1 MKTHALSGQRQSVDH
16 PGDPSRRA
24 FLTASAAVGGGLLL
38 NLTVPWSALA
48 KAENAGSTSVATL
61 NAYIRITPAGLV
73 TILAKNPE
81 IGQGIKTMLPMIIAD
96 ELDADWTNVRIE
108 QAPLDPASY
117 GPQFAGGSFATT
129 LNWDPLRRAGAAGR
143 QMLVAAAAQ
152 TWGVAASDCVTSAGV
167 VTHKPTGRRL
177 SYGEVASK
185 AATLPAPDLKSV
197 ALKDP
202 KDFHIIGQS
211 VRGIDSPLVVTGKP
225 LFGIDVTVPGMR
237 YAVFEKCPVFG
248 GKVVK
253 ANLDVI
259 RAQPGVRDAF
269 IIKGGT
275 ALDGLLDGVAI
286 VADRWWLANKAL
298 DKLEVQWDEGA
309 TSSESSEGYA
319 RAAAN
324 LAQQPPAK
332 SVRFDGDVESALSGA
347 AKIVEGAYSYPFLA
361 HATLE
366 PQNCTA
372 LVSDGKIEI
381 WAPTQTPQNGRQLVA
396 STLGVPESSVTVH
409 MTRCGGGFG
418 RRLNNDFMV
427 EAAAIA
433 RQAGVPVQLL
443 WNRTQDLQHD
453 FYRPAG
459 FHHFKAGLD
468 RSGKLIAFRD
478 HFISFGANDNFA
490 ANAALQATEFPARFV
505 ENCEL
510 SASLI
515 PLGVPVGALRAPAS
529 NGLAFAFQSFL
540 DEVAHAAGVDPVEFL
555 LALLGERRVLPAPP
569 GRFGKLPGFDTGRM
583 RDVLTL
589 VAEKSG
595 WTARKR
601 PQGSGMGVA
610 FYYSHLGYFAEV
622 VKASVAA
629 DGGVKVDKVWVAGD
643 VGSQVINPT
652 GAENQ
657 AQGAVLD
664 GLAQALGQA
673 ITFAKGRAMQ
683 TNLHEFP
690 LLRMHQAPPVEVHF
704 IRSNNPPTGLGEPA
718 LPPAI
723 PALGN
728 AIFAATGKRV
738 RKLPIDPAELKSG

>member
-1 MKTHALSGQRQSVDH
+1 MKTHAPSEQRQSVDH

-48 KAENAGSTSVATL
+48 KAQDAGATGVATL
-61 NAYIRITPAGLV
+61 SAYIRITPAGVV

-96 ELDADWTNVRIE
+96 ELDVDWKNVRIE
-108 QAPLDPASY
+108 QAPLDPANY
-117 GPQFAGGSFATT
+117 GPQFAGGSFATP

-152 TWGVAASDCVTSAGV
+152 TWGVAASDCVTAAGV
-167 VTHKPTGRRL
+167 VTHRPSGRRL
-177 SYGEVASK
+177 NYGEVAAK

-202 KDFHIIGQS
+202 KDFHIIGQP
-211 VRGIDSPLVVTGKP
+211 VRGIDSPLVVAGKP

-248 GKVVK
+248 GKVVS

-259 RAQPGVRDAF
+259 RAQPGVRAAF
-269 IIKGGT
+269 IVKGGT

-286 VADRWWLANKAL
+286 VADRWWLANQAL
-298 DKLEVQWDEGA
+298 DKLEVQWDEGV
-309 TSSESSEGYA
+309 TSSESSAGYA

-324 LAQQPPAK
+324 LAQQPPTK
-332 SVRFDGDVESALSGA
+332 SVRYDGDVEGAMAGA

-372 LVSDGKIEI
+372 VVSDDKIEI

-396 STLGVPESSVTVH
+396 STLGVPEASVTVH

-433 RQAGVPVQLL
+433 RQAGMPIQLL

-468 RSGKLIAFRD
+468 RGGKLIAFRD

-515 PLGVPVGALRAPAS
+515 PLGVPVGALRAPGS

-540 DEVAHAAGVDPVEFL
+540 DEVAHAAGVDPVQYL

-595 WTARKR
+595 WTARTPGK
-601 PQGSGMGVA
+601 GSGMGVA

-629 DGGVKVDKVWVAGD
+629 DGAVKVDKVWVAGD

-673 ITFAKGRAMQ
+673 ITFEKGRAMQ
-683 TNLHEFP
+683 SNLHEFQ

-704 IRSNNPPTGLGEPA
+704 IRSNNSPTGLGEPA
-718 LPPAI
+718 LPPVIA
-723 PALGN
+723 ALGN

>member
-1 MKTHALSGQRQSVDH
+1 MKTHALSGSRKSVDL
-16 PGDPSRRA
+16 PGDPTRRA
-24 FLTASAAVGGGLLL
+24 FLTAGAAVGGGLLL

-96 ELDADWTNVRIE
+96 ELDADWKNVRIE

-167 VTHKPTGRRL
+167 VTHQPTGRRL

-225 LFGIDVTVPGMR
+225 LFGIDVTVPSMR

-253 ANLDVI
+253 ANLDVM

-269 IIKGGT
+269 IVKGGS

-298 DKLEVQWDEGA
+298 EKLEVQWDEGA

-332 SVRFDGDVESALSGA
+332 SVRFDGDVERALSGA

-418 RRLNNDFMV
+418 RRLNNDYMV

-433 RQAGVPVQLL
+433 RQAGVPIQLL

-515 PLGVPVGALRAPAS
+515 PLGVPVGALRAPGS

-540 DEVAHAAGVDPVEFL
+540 DEVAHAADADPVEFL

-595 WTARKR
+595 WTARKL
-601 PQGSGMGVA
+601 PQGTGMGVA

-622 VKASVAA
+622 VKASVSA

-673 ITFAKGRAMQ
+673 ITFEKGRAMQ
-683 TNLHEFP
+683 TNLHEFQ

-704 IRSNNPPTGLGEPA
+704 IRSNNSPTGLGEPA

-738 RKLPIDPAELKSG
+738 RKLPIDPTELKSG

>member
-1 MKTHALSGQRQSVDH
+1 MKTHALSGSRKSVDL
-16 PGDPSRRA
+16 PGDPTRRA
-24 FLTASAAVGGGLLL
+24 FLTAGAAVGGGLLL

-96 ELDADWTNVRIE
+96 ELDADWKNVRIE

-167 VTHKPTGRRL
+167 VTHQPTGRRL

-253 ANLDVI
+253 ANLDVM

-269 IIKGGT
+269 IVKGGS

-298 DKLEVQWDEGA
+298 EKLEVQWDEGA

-332 SVRFDGDVESALSGA
+332 SVRFDGDVERALSGA

-418 RRLNNDFMV
+418 RRLNNDYMV

-433 RQAGVPVQLL
+433 RQAGVPIQLL

-515 PLGVPVGALRAPAS
+515 PLGVPVGALRAPGS

-540 DEVAHAAGVDPVEFL
+540 DEVAHAADADPVEFL

-595 WTARKR
+595 WTARKL
-601 PQGSGMGVA
+601 PQGTGMGVA

-622 VKASVAA
+622 VKASVSA

-673 ITFAKGRAMQ
+673 ITFEKGRAMQ
-683 TNLHEFP
+683 TNLHEFQ

-704 IRSNNPPTGLGEPA
+704 IRSNNSPTGLGEPA

-738 RKLPIDPAELKSG
+738 RKLPIDPTELKSG

>member
-1 MKTHALSGQRQSVDH
+1 
-16 PGDPSRRA
+16 
-24 FLTASAAVGGGLLL
+24 
-38 NLTVPWSALA
+38 
-48 KAENAGSTSVATL
+48 
-61 NAYIRITPAGLV
+61 
-73 TILAKNPE
+73 
-81 IGQGIKTMLPMIIAD
+81 
-96 ELDADWTNVRIE
+96 VR
-108 QAPLDPASY
+108 Y
-117 GPQFAGGSFATT
+117 
-129 LNWDPLRRAGAAGR
+129 
-143 QMLVAAAAQ
+143 
-152 TWGVAASDCVTSAGV
+152 
-167 VTHKPTGRRL
+167 
-177 SYGEVASK
+177 
-185 AATLPAPDLKSV
+185 
-197 ALKDP
+197 
-202 KDFHIIGQS
+202 
-211 VRGIDSPLVVTGKP
+211 
-225 LFGIDVTVPGMR
+225 
-237 YAVFEKCPVFG
+237 
-248 GKVVK
+248 
-253 ANLDVI
+253 
-259 RAQPGVRDAF
+259 
-269 IIKGGT
+269 
-275 ALDGLLDGVAI
+275 
-286 VADRWWLANKAL
+286 
-298 DKLEVQWDEGA
+298 
-309 TSSESSEGYA
+309 
-319 RAAAN
+319 
-324 LAQQPPAK
+324 
-332 SVRFDGDVESALSGA
+332 DGDVEGAMAGA

-372 LVSDGKIEI
+372 VVSDDKIEI

-396 STLGVPESSVTVH
+396 STLGVPEASVTVH

-433 RQAGVPVQLL
+433 RQAGMPIQLL

-468 RSGKLIAFRD
+468 RGGKLIAFRD

-515 PLGVPVGALRAPAS
+515 PLGVPVGALRAPGS

-540 DEVAHAAGVDPVEFL
+540 DEVAHAAGVDPVQYL

-595 WTARKR
+595 WTARTPGK
-601 PQGSGMGVA
+601 GSGMGVA

-629 DGGVKVDKVWVAGD
+629 DGAVKVDKVWVAGD

-673 ITFAKGRAMQ
+673 ITFEKGRAMQ
-683 TNLHEFP
+683 SNLHEFQ

-704 IRSNNPPTGLGEPA
+704 IRSNNSPTGLGEPA
-718 LPPAI
+718 LPPVIA
-723 PALGN
+723 ALGN